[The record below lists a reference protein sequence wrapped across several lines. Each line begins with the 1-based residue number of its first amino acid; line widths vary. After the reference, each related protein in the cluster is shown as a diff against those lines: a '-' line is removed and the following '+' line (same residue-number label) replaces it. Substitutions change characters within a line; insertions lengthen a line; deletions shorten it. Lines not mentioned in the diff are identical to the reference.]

1 MGRTITYLVLI
12 VVCGVV
18 VALAGAERL
27 AIVFTFVSVAGVT
40 ALTWRCRHA
49 GPLGLLPPTTNADGT
64 RTSPRWYCD
73 ACGKSWPAVFDR
85 TQHPVRRFEGYDESK
100 AVEAAR
106 RADELYRKQHAIA
119 RKRAG
124 YETLPQRPR
133 RAPAAVVSID
143 HQVRLAK

>member
-1 MGRTITYLVLI
+1 MGRTITYVVLI
-12 VVCGVV
+12 VVCGV
-18 VALAGAERL
+18 ALSFAGAGRL
-27 AIVFTFVSVAGVT
+27 GVVLTFASVAAVT
-40 ALTWRCRHA
+40 AVSWKCRHS

-64 RTSPRWYCD
+64 RTAAHWYCD
-73 ACGKSWPAVFDR
+73 SCGKSWPANFDR
-85 TQHPVRRFEGYDESK
+85 VQQPVRRFEGYDETK

-124 YETLPQRPR
+124 YDTLTQRPR